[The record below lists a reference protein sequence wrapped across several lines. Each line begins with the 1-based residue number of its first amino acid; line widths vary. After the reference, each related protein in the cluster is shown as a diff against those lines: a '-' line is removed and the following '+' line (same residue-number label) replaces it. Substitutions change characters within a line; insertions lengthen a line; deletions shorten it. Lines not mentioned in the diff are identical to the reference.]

1 MMMGMEGG
9 FGNGDLVRLPSM
21 SLELDDL
28 KEGMGMEISLKS
40 LIPPSQ

>member
-1 MMMGMEGG
+1 MAEGG
-9 FGNGDLVRLPSM
+9 FCKGDLVTLPSM

-28 KEGMGMEISLKS
+28 KEGMGIDISLKS